1 VVWNS
6 IVFAISVAKMISRRW
21 YKLNCCLNILVSVA
35 FTLDRRPGRLSLG
48 AGLEPML
55 HLLHHELYVASI
67 PKASISR
74 VSHSLLQLLLGL
86 FGDPEGRR

>member
-1 VVWNS
+1 
-6 IVFAISVAKMISRRW
+6 MIQGTYMDLIARRRT
-21 YKLNCCLNILVSVA
+21 S
-35 FTLDRRPGRLSLG
+35 LDRRPGRLSLG

-67 PKASISR
+67 PKASLSR